1 MKRIIVKNSDK
12 LSSLVHPQ
20 KVVDEYLVYLLDD
33 EVPISAEAV
42 YGVND
47 KNKLVDKLLT
57 DNFGIDNNDYLEG
70 LVEEVTFSEFLT
82 QFDDE

>member
-42 YGVND
+42 YGVSD

-57 DNFGIDNNDYLEG
+57 ENFGIDNNDYLEE
-70 LVEEVTFSEFLT
+70 LVEEMTFSEFLT

>member
-1 MKRIIVKNSDK
+1 M
-12 LSSLVHPQ
+12 SSLVHPQ

-57 DNFGIDNNDYLEG
+57 DNFGIDNNDYLEE